1 MSSTSTIAHIGLLS
15 DGGTCKARRESLA
28 NFLGPFVT
36 MFYFVLGLYFVLG
49 ELRPE
54 RQTA

>member
-1 MSSTSTIAHIGLLS
+1 MSSNSTIAYIGSLS
-15 DGGTCKARRESLA
+15 DDGTCKARRESLA
-28 NFLGPFVT
+28 NFLGTFVT